1 MNDNNYKE
9 ANDKQEELTRSSRS
23 EAEEGEDET
32 IVEKRRAGLDDEPS
46 TCQKIFTNKNI
57 FIMYGLIDIG
67 LYIACIVLLAK
78 AKNKS
83 KHEFLWTGLAIYT
96 PNVLLFLINAFTW

>member
-9 ANDKQEELTRSSRS
+9 APEELTRSSRS
-23 EAEEGEDET
+23 EVEEGEEDDTVIEN
-32 IVEKRRAGLDDEPS
+32 RRGGLDDEPS

-57 FIMYGLIDIG
+57 FIMYGLVDIG